1 MHVKDIM
8 TASVITVLEST
19 PIADAAQTL
28 LEHRISA
35 APVLSDTGTLVGIVS
50 EGDFMRRAQG
60 DSYQRSWWLR
70 LIADPGMN
78 ASDYVKAHGGQV
90 KDVMTT
96 ELVTASEDMAVTS
109 VARLL
114 EAEHIK
120 RVPVVRDS
128 KLVGIVSR
136 ADILRG
142 IAARGARDPSPA
154 SPSDQA
160 MRAQILEKV
169 EEASW
174 APTYG
179 LSVFVNEGV
188 VEIWG
193 VVEATEQRDALRVLA
208 QTVPGVKQV
217 DLHLGSIPPRA
228 WAQ

>member
-1 MHVKDIM
+1 MRVKDIM
-8 TASVITVLEST
+8 TASVITILERA

-28 LEHRISA
+28 LQHRISA
-35 APVLSDTGTLVGIVS
+35 APVLSDAGALVGVVS

-60 DSYQRSWWLR
+60 DSHQRSWWLR

-78 ASDYVKAHGGQV
+78 ASDYVKAHGSQV

-96 ELVTASEDMAVTS
+96 ELVTISEDMAVS
-109 VARLL
+109 NVARLL
-114 EAEHIK
+114 ETEHIK
-120 RVPVVRDS
+120 RAPVVRDG

-142 IAARGARDPSPA
+142 LAARSERDENPGSPTDNA
-154 SPSDQA
+154 L
-160 MRAQILEKV
+160 RTQILERIDEV
-169 EEASW
+169 DW

-179 LSVFVNEGV
+179 LSVFVNEGI

-193 VVEATEQRDALRVLA
+193 VIEASEQRDALRVLA

-217 DLHLGSIPPRA
+217 DLHLGSIPARA

>member
-1 MHVKDIM
+1 MRVKDIM
-8 TASVITVLEST
+8 TTSVITVLEST

-35 APVLSDTGTLVGIVS
+35 APVLSDTGALIGVVS

-60 DSYQRSWWLR
+60 DSYRRSWWLR
-70 LIADPGMN
+70 IIADPGIN

-90 KDVMTT
+90 GDVMTT
-96 ELVTASEDMAVTS
+96 ELVTVSEDMAV
-109 VARLL
+109 ANAAGLL

-120 RVPVVRDS
+120 RAPVMRDG

-142 IAARGARDPSPA
+142 IAARGARDTSTRSPNNEA
-154 SPSDQA
+154 I
-160 MRAQILEKV
+160 RAQILEKID
-169 EEASW
+169 EADW

-188 VEIWG
+188 VEMWG
-193 VVEATEQRDALRVLA
+193 VVEAKEQRDALRVLA
-208 QTVPGVKQV
+208 QTVPGVQKV
-217 DLHLGSIPPRA
+217 NLHLGNIPPRA

>member
-1 MHVKDIM
+1 MRVTDIM

-28 LEHRISA
+28 LQHRISA
-35 APVLSDTGTLVGIVS
+35 APVLSDAGALVGVVS

-60 DSYQRSWWLR
+60 DNQQRSWWLR
-70 LIADPGMN
+70 LIADPGIN
-78 ASDYVKAHGGQV
+78 ASDYVKAHGSQV

-96 ELVTASEDMAVTS
+96 ELVTISEDMAVS
-109 VARLL
+109 NVARLL

-120 RVPVVRDS
+120 RAPVVRDG

-142 IAARGARDPSPA
+142 LAARSERDEHPGSPTDNA
-154 SPSDQA
+154 L
-160 MRAQILEKV
+160 RAQILERID
-169 EEASW
+169 EADW

-193 VVEATEQRDALRVLA
+193 VVEASEQRDALRVLA
-208 QTVPGVKQV
+208 QTAPGVKQV
-217 DLHLGSIPPRA
+217 DLHLGSIPARA